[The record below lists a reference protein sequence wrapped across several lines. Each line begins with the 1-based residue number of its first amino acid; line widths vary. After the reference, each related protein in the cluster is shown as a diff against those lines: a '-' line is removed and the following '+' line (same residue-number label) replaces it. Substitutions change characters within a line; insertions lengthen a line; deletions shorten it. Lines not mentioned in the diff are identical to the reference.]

1 MFPTSRVAA
10 TLAAALLVALATTA
24 ATAQETVLQN
34 DSFMSGQS
42 VVFQGGFVTGEIAA
56 SRFLPSGSPS
66 YLVKRIQLLF
76 GGVTAVRLITLRI
89 WNDAAGTTI
98 PGDELFSGEFVLTG
112 SNTALQEIDL
122 VENDVIVT
130 GQFRVGIEF
139 HDDGLPSVANDTD
152 GIQATRNFILAQG
165 IGWAQSNV
173 LGVTGDWVLRAVVTA
188 TAGDSADL
196 SVTKVDA
203 PDPVIA
209 GNDLAYTVTVNNA
222 GPSNAASASL
232 SDTLPAGTTFVSLSS
247 PGGWSCTTPAVGAGG
262 TVSCGNASVAPG
274 SAVFTLVVKV
284 GAAVASGT
292 VLTNTATV
300 SSATTDPNPGND
312 SATATTTVG
321 SPHID
326 IDGNSSYDALTDGLL
341 IVRNLAGLTG
351 TSLTGGAIGQGA
363 TRSTPAEIV
372 QYLDTIR
379 PHLDVDGDG
388 IADAL
393 TDGLLMMPLPVR
405 PAGTGANR
413 GSDWG
418 GSHAH
423 TGADRGVHSVADA
436 VAGLRTRPFGLRT
449 LHLGRRND

>member
-42 VVFQGGFVTGEIAA
+42 VGFQAGFVTEEIAA

-66 YLVKRIQLLF
+66 YIVKRIQLLF
-76 GGVTAVRLITLRI
+76 GGVTATQLITLRI

-122 VENDVIVT
+122 VSSDVIVT

-139 HDDGLPSVANDTD
+139 HHDGLPSVANDAD
-152 GIQATRNFILAQG
+152 GTIQATRNFIFAQG
-165 IGWAQSNV
+165 FGWTQSNV
-173 LGVTGDWVLRAVVTA
+173 LGLNGDWVIRAVVTA
-188 TAGDSADL
+188 TVGDSADL

-203 PDPVIA
+203 PDPVLA

-292 VLTNTATV
+292 VLTDTATV

-321 SPHID
+321 SPHVD
-326 IDGNSSYDALTDGLL
+326 IDGNNSYDALTDGLL

-379 PHLDVDGDG
+379 PHLDLDGDG
-388 IADAL
+388 TADAL
-393 TDGLLMMPLPVR
+393 TDGLLMIRYM
-405 PAGTGANR
+405 
-413 GSDWG
+413 
-418 GSHAH
+418 
-423 TGADRGVHSVADA
+423 
-436 VAGLRTRPFGLRT
+436 FGLREPALT
-449 LHLGRRND
+449 AGAIGAEATRTPAQIEAYIQSLMP